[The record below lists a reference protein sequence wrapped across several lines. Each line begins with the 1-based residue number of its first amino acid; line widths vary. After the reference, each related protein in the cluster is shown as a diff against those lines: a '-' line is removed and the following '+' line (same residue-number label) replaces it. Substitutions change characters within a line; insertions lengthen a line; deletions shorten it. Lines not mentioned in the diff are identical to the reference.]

1 MPRVPSSAFF
11 RAVPTTTKICLKLN
25 GPMKPQWL
33 VHQPRKFSL
42 PLNLSRRLYSTG
54 TTSHSPSPSWLFP
67 ANHPVSTSE
76 AASLAS
82 PVPPKPRS
90 RLRRFVRFTSIALIA
105 FAAGIVYQTQK
116 TVSRMM
122 TVTIPTDEETL
133 TAFLPPDQFSQEV
146 DDFIRSHPIAV
157 ALRENSAFTESRP
170 HLKIPAELRAR
181 NLTAGTLSGPD
192 RIVVPPYIFSE
203 EGGKSLVS
211 IFYLGS
217 AISGHPGIVHGGLL
231 ATLLDEAMAR
241 CCFPAL
247 PNKVGV
253 TANLSIDYRRPAMA
267 EAYAVLRA
275 ETVKVEGRKAWVEA
289 RIETLPKEGEDPVV
303 LVEAKA
309 LFVEPKQ
316 AAVMSS
322 LYKITN

>member
-1 MPRVPSSAFF
+1 MPRVPFSTFS
-11 RAVPTTTKICLKLN
+11 RAVPTTTKLCLKSN
-25 GPMKPQWL
+25 GPIRAQWL
-33 VHQPRKFSL
+33 VHQSRKVPL
-42 PLNLSRRLYSTG
+42 PHNLSRRLYSTG
-54 TTSHSPSPSWLFP
+54 TSSIPPQT
-67 ANHPVSTSE
+67 
-76 AASLAS
+76 
-82 PVPPKPRS
+82 PKPRS
-90 RLRRFVRFTSIALIA
+90 RLRRFVGFTSIALIA
-105 FAAGIVYQTQK
+105 FTAGVVYQTQK

-122 TVTIPTDEETL
+122 TATLPTDEETL
-133 TAFLPPDQFSQEV
+133 TAFIPPDQFSAEV
-146 DDFIRSHPIAV
+146 DNFIRNHPISV
-157 ALRENSAFTESRP
+157 ALREDSAFTESRP

-203 EGGKSLVS
+203 VGGKSLVS

-253 TANLSIDYRRPAMA
+253 TANLNIDYRRPAMA
-267 EAYAVLRA
+267 DAYAVLRA
-275 ETVKVEGRKAWVEA
+275 ETVKVDGRKAWVEA
-289 RIETLPKEGEDPVV
+289 RIETLPKDGEEPQV

-316 AAVMSS
+316 AAAMSS